1 MKQGSSNRKVNE
13 QAREVIASILL
24 FEISDPRLELVTI
37 TGCEVSY
44 DRSVCNVFYPPAPS
58 RYDDGAA
65 ACQTAAGRI
74 RSLMARKL
82 SWRVAP
88 ELRFLL
94 DTSVDQA
101 ERIASALA
109 ADAHRSA
116 VAAPTD
122 SDVPADAVTGTGTNF
137 PGLHISVR
145 NAPGT
150 KCPRCWMH
158 SEQADPETGLCPRCA
173 AVVAAQKAE

>member
-1 MKQGSSNRKVNE
+1 MKQSSSNRKVNE
-13 QAREVIASILL
+13 QAREVIAGILL

-44 DRSVCNVFYPPAPS
+44 DRSVCNVFYTTEPE
-58 RYDDGAA
+58 RYDDVAA
-65 ACQTAAGRI
+65 AFQKAAGRI

-101 ERIASALA
+101 ERIASALRDA
-109 ADAHRSA
+109 ARNK
-116 VAAPTD
+116 VAAPPTAT
-122 SDVPADAVTGTGTNF
+122 SAAPISWPTAGAGSGIRRRIGRLHGGHAPDAPT
-137 PGLHISVR
+137 SAR
-145 NAPGT
+145 
-150 KCPRCWMH
+150 
-158 SEQADPETGLCPRCA
+158 
-173 AVVAAQKAE
+173 

>member
-1 MKQGSSNRKVNE
+1 MKQSSSNRKVNE

-24 FEISDPRLELVTI
+24 FEISDPRLELVTV

-44 DRSVCNVFYPPAPS
+44 DRSVCNVFYTTEPE
-58 RYDDGAA
+58 RYDDVAEA
-65 ACQTAAGRI
+65 FAKASGRI

-101 ERIASALA
+101 EAMRA
-109 ADAHRSA
+109 AGR
-116 VAAPTD
+116 VYT
-122 SDVPADAVTGTGTNF
+122 
-137 PGLHISVR
+137 
-145 NAPGT
+145 
-150 KCPRCWMH
+150 
-158 SEQADPETGLCPRCA
+158 
-173 AVVAAQKAE
+173 